1 MNGIADYL
9 SGKNIIIIA
18 GHYGAGKTNLAVNLS
33 VELRCTL
40 VDLDIVNPYFRS
52 ADSKAELQKLG
63 IECIAPEFANS
74 NLDIPALP
82 AGINSIFAGET
93 KRAVID
99 VGGDGGSVALG
110 GFADKIRR
118 ERFEMIYVVNKYRPL
133 IGSAESAAELAKH
146 IERKSKLKI
155 TALINNSNI
164 GGLTTE
170 KEALGSMEYAF
181 KTAELLDVPLLG
193 TTFMGNVDFCEKK
206 EYNILRIKNY
216 TKKLF

>member
-1 MNGIADYL
+1 MNGIIDYL

-18 GHYGAGKTNLAVNLS
+18 GHYGTGKTNLAVNLS
-33 VELRCTL
+33 AALRCTL
-40 VDLDIVNPYFRS
+40 VDLDTVNPYFRS

-82 AGINSIFAGET
+82 AGINSLFSGEN

-99 VGGDGGSVALG
+99 VGGDGGAAALG
-110 GFADKIRR
+110 VFAGKIRR
-118 ERFEMIYVVNKYRPL
+118 ERCEMIYVINKYRPL
-133 IGSAESAAELAKH
+133 ISRAESAAALARD

-155 TALINNSNI
+155 TSVINNSNI
-164 GGLTTE
+164 GDLTTE
-170 KEALGSMEYAF
+170 KETLGSMEYAF
-181 KTAELLDVPLLG
+181 KTAELLDVPLIG